1 LKAGSTNNSQEKA
14 MNKLYKVAIALFDC
28 SSETISIDI
37 DPARVSHIC
46 KQEFYWKR
54 IVFSILCIVTYSL
67 TALSSIYAG
76 EEIEITLRTFFNA
89 GTSNGNYKYSP
100 VVEKGIP
107 VSKHILIVKSCH
119 FLDDAKDKKGNVFYF
134 YMVDRPHRLKALIS
148 TKELYPV
155 EKFDEKTKK
164 FVKLVKEEI
173 RKDGGIEAIIKKFKK
188 STQVSNQHI

>member
-1 LKAGSTNNSQEKA
+1 
-14 MNKLYKVAIALFDC
+14 MNKLYKVANALFDC

-37 DPARVSHIC
+37 DSARVSHIC

-54 IVFSILCIVTYSL
+54 IVISILCIVTYSL

-76 EEIEITLRTFFNA
+76 EEIEITLRNFYDVRTFY
-89 GTSNGNYKYSP
+89 GNSEYSP
-100 VVEKGIP
+100 IVEKGIP
-107 VSKHILIVKSCH
+107 ASKHILIVKSCH
-119 FLDDAKDKKGNVFYF
+119 CLDDAKDKKGNVYYF
-134 YMVDRPHRLKALIS
+134 YMVDRPNGLKALIS

-188 STQVSNQHI
+188 STQVSSQHI